1 MTETK
6 GHSGEETTS
15 YFDSLKILAALF
27 RYKYFIIAF
36 TVIVTLVTALYW
48 FSQPNV
54 FKATT
59 NLVPPKTSGSSFE
72 SMVGN
77 ISSTLRNFGLSKIGP
92 KTDGSY
98 SPNVILES
106 RSVQDSII
114 KLFNLRQVYDMQD
127 AKFDKVRDAFREH
140 LDISVEL
147 DGNFFV
153 SVLDTDPERAAEIA
167 NKYVEIANIVAED
180 IFRKESKL
188 NRKYLEERLHSID
201 SLLTFLA
208 DTLQKFSRIYKIYE
222 PEEQAVTVGK
232 ALIDLRAEI
241 IKQEI
246 TLELMKNRYGESDP
260 QTAMQ
265 REVIEELKS
274 KLNDAENLPGFSGNF
289 SLKNATKV
297 GLEYAR
303 MYAEYETY
311 TKVKAFL
318 LPMLEEQ
325 KINAYRKTFSF
336 IVLDK
341 AVPPDVKD
349 GPRRSLYLLGA
360 FFGSFFLAIMFIV
373 FLVQYKELMS
383 KFEEYKKSKYKPV

>member
-1 MTETK
+1 MNENMKQEPKKITND
-6 GHSGEETTS
+6 
-15 YFDSLKILAALF
+15 FDSMKILASLF
-27 RYKYFIIAF
+27 RAKYFIIAF
-36 TVIVTLVTALYW
+36 VVIVTAVTAVYW

-54 FKATT
+54 FKATA

-77 ISSTLRNFGLSKIGP
+77 ISSTLRNFGLTKIGP

-98 SPNVILES
+98 SPSVILDS

-114 KLFNLRQVYDMQD
+114 KMFDLRAVYDMKEEKED
-127 AKFDKVRDAFREH
+127 LVRDAFREH
-140 LDISVEL
+140 LDITVEL
-147 DGNFFV
+147 DGNFTI
-153 SVLDTDPERAAEIA
+153 SVIDEDPKRAAAIA
-167 NKYVEIANIVAED
+167 NTYVGVANIISES
-180 IFRKESKL
+180 IFRRESKL
-188 NRKYLEERLHSID
+188 NRGYLEKRLRSTD
-201 SLLTFLA
+201 SVLTFLA

-222 PEEQAVTVGK
+222 PEEQAQNVGK

-246 TLELMKNRYGESDP
+246 NLELWKNKFGETDP
-260 QTAMQ
+260 QTSML
-265 REVIEELKS
+265 RNVIDELKS

-297 GLEYAR
+297 GLEYTR
-303 MYAEYETY
+303 MFAEYKTY

-325 KINAYRKTFSF
+325 KINAFRKTYSF
-336 IVLDK
+336 IILDK
-341 AVPPDVKD
+341 AIPPDMKN

-360 FFGSFFLAIMFIV
+360 FFGSLFLAIMFV
-373 FLVQYKELMS
+373 VLLAQYKEFKLRF
-383 KFEEYKKSKYKPV
+383 KEYQNLDK

>member
-1 MTETK
+1 MTEK
-6 GHSGEETTS
+6 NGSKSEESTS
-15 YFDSLKILAALF
+15 YFDSLIILAALL
-27 RYKYFIIAF
+27 RYKYFIIGF
-36 TVIVTLVTALYW
+36 TVIVTAITGLYW
-48 FSQPNV
+48 FSQPNYY
-54 FKATT
+54 KATI

-72 SMVGN
+72 SMIGN

-92 KTDGSY
+92 KTDGQY
-98 SPNVILES
+98 SPSVILES
-106 RSVQDSII
+106 RTVQDSII
-114 KLFNLRQVYDMQD
+114 EIFNLRQVYEMEDEEY
-127 AKFDKVRDAFREH
+127 DKVRDAFQDH
-140 LDISVEL
+140 LDVTVAL
-147 DGNFFV
+147 DGNFLV
-153 SVLDTDPERAAEIA
+153 SIVDTDPKRAAAMANRYVQIA
-167 NKYVEIANIVAED
+167 NNVSER
-180 IFRKESKL
+180 IFRTESKL
-188 NRKYLEERLHSID
+188 NRTYLEERLHSID

-208 DTLQKFSRIYKIYE
+208 DTLQRFSRIYKIYE
-222 PEEQAVTVGK
+222 PEEQAITVGK

-246 TLELMKNRYGESDP
+246 TLELMKNRYGENDP
-260 QTAMQ
+260 QTSMQ
-265 REVIEELKS
+265 REVIEELKA

-303 MYAEYETY
+303 MFAEYETY

-336 IVLDK
+336 IILDE

-360 FFGSFFLAIMFIV
+360 FFGSLFLGILFV
-373 FLVQYKELMS
+373 VVLVQYKELMS
-383 KFEEYKKSKYKPV
+383 RFEAYQKGNK